1 MFRGKVRA
9 SVPVLA
15 LAAAIAIPSAASDAP
30 LTLEEVIVTAQ
41 KRAQSLQDVPIA
53 ITAISQEMMQN
64 QNIFDVLDL
73 QKAVPSLTII
83 RGYNRANGVPVVIRG
98 MGTLGAQPAFEGSV
112 GTYVDGMYRA
122 RPGMVL
128 SSMLDLGQVE
138 ILRGPQGTLFG
149 KNTTAGA
156 ITMTSNAP
164 QAEFGYGGEVTLGD
178 YDRQRFV
185 GHVTGP
191 LTDTLSGRLAVLSDE
206 RDGFTKALYD
216 HDNYDNLNQETV
228 KGTLAWDATDRLSLK
243 LIADYSDS
251 NEICCF
257 GNPVAYNRAASL
269 VRDPAVGLNE
279 YYLQTSQANFN
290 TDLDLLD
297 LDPDDRE
304 TQLNS
309 QPSNK
314 NTEKGAVFDVNWD
327 LEFAELRSITGYR
340 DWKYNSSGDFD
351 FGPVDIGELEEDY
364 KVENYSQEFN
374 LTGTFADPGMVQ
386 SIEYVAGL
394 YYAHEDFQQY
404 RSFDAGKDQQG
415 IWELFWPAQAGVP
428 EPTLRALLGGGQW
441 ATTGQAIGQ
450 VLHKLETETK
460 AVFAH
465 TTIAVTGQF
474 STILGV
480 RYSDEEKTLDRH
492 NLLYSNVSDYADY
505 LQDYMLGAY
514 FLGANIAGPDIN
526 GQNYSDGEWTYD
538 IKLQYFFAPDTQVYG
553 GYTRGF
559 KAGGIGMDPEAGGG
573 QPSGQNSPVLLQTL
587 GIGNGTGFADLDD
600 ATYDPE
606 YVDAWE
612 VGLKSDYLDGRGR
625 VDVALFYN
633 DIKDNQFSIFT
644 GTGFTVLNASTAE
657 VSGIEVENYFAVT
670 SNLRVGVSLTWLD
683 TEYGDDVPAPA
694 TSPAPA
700 GRNLTFAPDWAGA
713 FNMEYERAL
722 GDRLSGFI
730 NANWAYRGD
739 HYVAYDIQDKQ
750 PAYDL
755 MGLQV
760 GVRTQDG
767 HWDVRAWC
775 DNCFDES
782 YATSYFNAPFYF
794 DDTLAQYE
802 GQFLGSPRTYGVT
815 LRMNF

>member
-1 MFRGKVRA
+1 MSRETFRVLVVALTAVCA
-9 SVPVLA
+9 SSHAVA
-15 LAAAIAIPSAASDAP
+15 REAS

-73 QKAVPSLTII
+73 QKAVPSLTIV

-156 ITMTSNAP
+156 ITMTTNAP
-164 QAEFGYGGEVTLGD
+164 QEEFGYGAEVTLGD

-191 LTDTLSGRLAVLSDE
+191 LSDTVLGRLAVLSDE
-206 RDGFTKALYD
+206 RDGFTNAVFNHND
-216 HDNYDNLNQETV
+216 YDNLNQETV
-228 KGTLAWDATDRLSLK
+228 KGSLVWNATERLNVK
-243 LIADYSDS
+243 LVADYSDS
-251 NEICCF
+251 NELCCF

-309 QPSNK
+309 EPSNK
-314 NTEKGAVFDVNWD
+314 NTEKGVVFDVNWD
-327 LEFAELRSITGYR
+327 LDFAELRSISGYR
-340 DWKYNSSGDFD
+340 DWKYNSKGDFD

-374 LTGTFADPGMVQ
+374 FTGTLTDLDYVE

-404 RSFDAGKDQQG
+404 RIFNAGKDQQG
-415 IWELFWPAQAGVP
+415 IWELFWPAQAGLP
-428 EPTLRALLGGGQW
+428 EPALRALLGGGEW
-441 ATTGQAIGQ
+441 ATTGQPIGE

-460 AVFAH
+460 AAFAH
-465 TTIAVTGQF
+465 ATIAITEQF

-480 RYSDEEKTLDRH
+480 RYSDEEKTLDRS
-492 NLLYSNVSDYADY
+492 NLLFSDVNDYSDY
-505 LQDYMLGAY
+505 LQEYMLGGY
-514 FLGANIAGPDIN
+514 FLGANVAGPDID
-526 GQNYSDGEWTYD
+526 GQHYSDGEWTYD
-538 IKLQYFFAPDTQVYG
+538 IKLQYFMTPDTQFYG

-573 QPSGQNSPVLLQTL
+573 QPSGQNSPVVFDAL
-587 GIGNGTGFADLDD
+587 GIGNGTGFADLND
-600 ATYDPE
+600 ATYEPE

-612 VGLKSDYLDGRGR
+612 VGLKSDYLEGRGK
-625 VDVALFYN
+625 VNVALFYN

-657 VSGIEVENYFAVT
+657 VSGVEVENYFAVMP
-670 SNLRVGVSLTWLD
+670 NLRMGVSVTWLD
-683 TEYGDDVPAPA
+683 SEYGDGVPGEG
-694 TSPAPA
+694 A

-713 FNMEYERAL
+713 INLEYERTL
-722 GDRLSGFI
+722 TDNLSGFI

-750 PAYDL
+750 KAYDL
-755 MGLQV
+755 LGLQV

-782 YATSYFNAPFYF
+782 YATAYFNAPFYF
-794 DDTLAQYE
+794 DDTLAQYQ
-802 GQFLGSPRTYGVT
+802 GQFLGAPRTYGMT

>member
-1 MFRGKVRA
+1 MYRQI
-9 SVPVLA
+9 PCVLA
-15 LAAAIAIPSAASDAP
+15 VAIAAGVVSPLAVARDASLA
-30 LTLEEVIVTAQ
+30 LEEIIVTAQ

-53 ITAISQEMMQN
+53 ITAVSEAMMQN

-83 RGYNRANGVPVVIRG
+83 EGYNRANGVPVVIRG
-98 MGTLGAQPAFEGSV
+98 MGTLGAQPAFEGSG

-128 SSMLDLGQVE
+128 SNMLDIGQVE

-164 QAEFGYGGEVTLGD
+164 EETFGYSGEVTLGD
-178 YDRQRFV
+178 YDRQRFA

-191 LTDTLSGRLAVLSDE
+191 LADGLLGRLAILSDE
-206 RDGFTKALYD
+206 RDGYNKALFEQD
-216 HDNYDNLNQETV
+216 DYDNLNQWSI
-228 KGTLAWDATDRLSLK
+228 KGSLAWEATDRLELK
-243 LIADYSDS
+243 MITDYSNS

-257 GNPVAYNRAASL
+257 GNPVYYNRAASL
-269 VRDPAVGLNE
+269 VRDPAVGLND
-279 YYLQTSQANFN
+279 YYVQTAQSNFN
-290 TDLDLLD
+290 TDINLLD

-304 TQLNS
+304 AQLNT
-309 QPSNK
+309 QPSND
-314 NTEKGAVFDVNWD
+314 NTEKGVVFDVAWD
-327 LEFAELRSITGYR
+327 LGFAELRSISGYR
-340 DWKYNSSGDFD
+340 DWKYNSKGDFD
-351 FGPVDIGELEEDY
+351 FGPVDIGFLEEDY
-364 KVENYSQEFN
+364 KVDNYSQEFN
-374 LTGTFADPGMVQ
+374 LTGTFADLGVVD

-394 YYAHEDFQQY
+394 YYAYEDFQQY
-404 RSFDAGKDQQG
+404 RAFDAGVDQQG
-415 IWELFWPAQAGVP
+415 IWELFWPAQAGLP
-428 EPTLRALLGGGQW
+428 EPALRALLGGGQW
-441 ATTGQAIGQ
+441 ATAGLPIGEVQ
-450 VLHKLETETK
+450 HKLETQTK

-465 TTIAVTGQF
+465 ATVALTEQW

-480 RYSDEEKTLDRH
+480 RYSDEDKTMDRY
-492 NLLYSNVSDYADY
+492 NLLFSDVNEYADY
-505 LQDYMLGAY
+505 LQQNMLGGY

-526 GQNYSDGEWTYD
+526 GQDYSDGEWTYD
-538 IKLQYFFAPDTQVYG
+538 IKLQYYLRPDTQVYG

-573 QPSGQNSPVLLQTL
+573 QPSGQNSAVVHDLL
-587 GIGNGTGFADLDD
+587 GMGNGTGFADPED

-612 VGLKSDYLDGRGR
+612 MGLKSDYLDGRGR

-633 DIKDNQFSIFT
+633 EIKDNQFSIFT
-644 GTGFTVLNASTAE
+644 GTGFTVLNASTAD
-657 VSGIEVENYFAVT
+657 VSGVEVENYFAVT
-670 SNLRVGVSLTWLD
+670 PNLRVGASVTWLD
-683 TEYGDDVPAPA
+683 TQYGDDVPVPGFAE
-694 TSPAPA
+694 APA

-713 FNMEYERAL
+713 LNLQYERPL

-739 HYVAYDIQDKQ
+739 QYVAYDIQDKQ
-750 PAYDL
+750 SDYAL
-755 MGLQV
+755 LGVQA

-775 DNCFDES
+775 DNCFDKT
-782 YATSYFNAPFYF
+782 YATGYFYTPFYF
-794 DDTLAQYE
+794 DDRLDQYQ
-802 GQFLGSPRTYGVT
+802 GQFLGPPRTYGVT